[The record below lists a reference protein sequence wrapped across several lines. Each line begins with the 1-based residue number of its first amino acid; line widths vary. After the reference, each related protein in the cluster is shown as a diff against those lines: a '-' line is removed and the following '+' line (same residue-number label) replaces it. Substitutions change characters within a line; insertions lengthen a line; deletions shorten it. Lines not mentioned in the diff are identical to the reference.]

1 MLMLRALSMLKL
13 FCSVAKPGSNGCQNS
28 KKKSSGTHDETGGCV
43 RFALILKKIIIF
55 GRFLTRI
62 AKITTRS
69 NLQTTD
75 HFFEDQER
83 PISSFLGRKMDE
95 LFQTLV
101 KLLKGNLCSDVLRAL
116 EHASQR
122 FMSMSTV
129 EHMNAQFN

>member
-1 MLMLRALSMLKL
+1 M
-13 FCSVAKPGSNGCQNS
+13 
-28 KKKSSGTHDETGGCV
+28 

-75 HFFEDQER
+75 HFLEDQER

-95 LFQTLV
+95 LFQT